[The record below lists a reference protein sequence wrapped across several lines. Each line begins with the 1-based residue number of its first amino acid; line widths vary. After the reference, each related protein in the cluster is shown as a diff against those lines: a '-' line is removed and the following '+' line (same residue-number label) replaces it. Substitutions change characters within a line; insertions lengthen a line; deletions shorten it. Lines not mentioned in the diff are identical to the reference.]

1 MRLALT
7 RTQARTRVRKNDS
20 YLLFSGSGRR
30 EESFFG
36 RPQKL
41 DSLRISLEDSGEER
55 ILSEDLKEERISL
68 EDQGEESD
76 TRRLVSSRVS
86 PGIAPLPEDRKR
98 RLQQL
103 YTLELL
109 YRVDRV
115 SGYLPSKE
123 LLILRS

>member
-7 RTQARTRVRKNDS
+7 RTQARIRVRKSDS

-41 DSLRISLEDSGEER
+41 DSLKISLEDSGEER
-55 ILSEDLKEERISL
+55 ILSEDLK
-68 EDQGEESD
+68 EESD

-109 YRVDRV
+109 YLVDRA
-115 SGYLPSKE
+115 SGYVHHYRTP
-123 LLILRS
+123 LI

>member
-1 MRLALT
+1 MRLAIT
-7 RTQARTRVRKNDS
+7 RTQVRTRVRKNDS
-20 YLLFSGSGRR
+20 YLLSGSGRR

-41 DSLRISLEDSGEER
+41 DSLKISLEDSGEEK
-55 ILSEDLKEERISL
+55 ILSEDLK
-68 EDQGEESD
+68 EESD

-98 RLQQL
+98 RLQHL

-109 YRVDRV
+109 YRVDRA
-115 SGYLPSKE
+115 SGYLTITE
-123 LLILRS
+123 LP